1 MPKWLPTRIC
11 CKSEPNKAE
20 SATSCKK
27 PAAGWNS
34 AAWSYA
40 AIGFSLDTA
49 VFLTDTILD
58 QPVPELSEVSIE
70 NRPKLALLQKQVEAC
85 KQQSKMV
92 LGDMLPTAGLA
103 LVIRTWAI
111 ST

>member
-49 VFLTDTILD
+49 VFLTDTILN
-58 QPVPELSEVSIE
+58 QLVSIE
-70 NRPKLALLQKQVEAC
+70 NRPELALLQKQVEAC

-103 LVIRTWAI
+103 LVIRIWAI

>member
-1 MPKWLPTRIC
+1 MVLCSRI
-11 CKSEPNKAE
+11 
-20 SATSCKK
+20 
-27 PAAGWNS
+27 GL
-34 AAWSYA
+34 
-40 AIGFSLDTA
+40 SLDTA
-49 VFLTDTILD
+49 VFLTDTILN

-70 NRPKLALLQKQVEAC
+70 NRPELALLQKQVEAC

>member
-1 MPKWLPTRIC
+1 M
-11 CKSEPNKAE
+11 
-20 SATSCKK
+20 
-27 PAAGWNS
+27 
-34 AAWSYA
+34 
-40 AIGFSLDTA
+40 
-49 VFLTDTILD
+49 FLTDTILD